1 MKNIIPH
8 IVSLLIIY
16 FVFSF
21 IKWEFNPELWEQD
34 RRVGFIIIACCIS
47 GFISVMLYFNEDKKK

>member
-8 IVSLLIIY
+8 LISLLIIY

-21 IKWEFNPELWEQD
+21 IKWEFNPQLWEQD

-47 GFISVMLYFNEDKKK
+47 GFIWVMLYFNEDKKK

>member
-8 IVSLLIIY
+8 LISLLIIY

-21 IKWEFNPELWEQD
+21 IKWEFNPQLWEQD
-34 RRVGFIIIACCIS
+34 RRIGFILTSVCIS
-47 GFISVMLYFNEDKKK
+47 SFISVKVYFNEYKEK